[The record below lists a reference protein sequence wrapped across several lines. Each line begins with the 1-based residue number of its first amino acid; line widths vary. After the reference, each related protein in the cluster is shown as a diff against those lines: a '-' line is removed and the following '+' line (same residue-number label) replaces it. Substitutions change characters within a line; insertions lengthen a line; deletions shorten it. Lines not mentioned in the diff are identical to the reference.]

1 MRRFFS
7 SFSLANK
14 LSFGMILSVVITI
27 GILGLYFDTFL
38 QDTYYKTTKKRIHH
52 GLDRIFS
59 DITNINNELKKGI
72 MFIQSDE
79 ILLASIDL
87 INNYQDKEHYNAILL
102 DEEKKS
108 ILKQLLDRVK
118 LSLNNEIV
126 LYDKN
131 EELIAFVTKK
141 EKRYYLCF
149 ISYENGKRVL
159 YSKYENENIY
169 KRYTEAEFKQ
179 IAFKHISYYP
189 KADVNK
195 KSAITYHYINN
206 AILISSHQS
215 IFDDNNKITAH
226 IEMSHKLDNTYFTS
240 IADDLDMS
248 IIVSSDKKYAHNA
261 YSLLSKDALE
271 NIFITQTPKVY
282 FSVASLLTHNGN
294 VYLVGLLNKATLIT
308 TLDENR
314 TKLLLILSIAILFMM
329 VVFRF
334 LFTKGLANPIERLMQ
349 QISKIEQ
356 GDYSK
361 SELVN
366 TGDELET
373 ISKNVDQL
381 AIAVKEREADLQ
393 KSQENLEYI
402 SYHDTL
408 TDLPNR
414 RLFNMRL
421 AHALE
426 LAKRNNTKVAIL
438 FLDLDQFKQINDTLG
453 HDVGD
458 ALLQAVSRRLN
469 KTVRSVDTLA
479 RIGGDE
485 FNILIENIKDVR
497 DIEFIVQKLLN
508 DFKKSFTCGEYEI
521 STTVSIGISIY
532 PDDGQESVTLV
543 KNADLAMYKAKDL
556 GRNNYSFFSHSLSE
570 YIEDRIKRINALKY
584 ALDAKDEFSL
594 HYQPKISMQTKK
606 IVGIEALIR
615 WNSSKLG
622 FVRPDQ
628 FISLA
633 EDTDLIIPIGEWVL
647 KQACLDFVSLQ
658 KNGYLLDKISINISS
673 VQLQNSNMLKT
684 LKKTINETG
693 IKPSQIE
700 LEITESYIAKN
711 EQKILSTLIQLR
723 SMGVDLAIDDF
734 GTGYSSMS
742 YLQKLPVTRLKIDKS
757 FVNNLPDSKESVA
770 VAKAIVALAKTFN
783 LALTAEGVENK
794 AQLNFLYE
802 QGCDEIQGYYY
813 SKPLSIDDLKI
824 FMANNKKLIK

>member
-361 SELVN
+361 SELVS